1 MCEGQDFLGPQETFF
16 FTSLSTNT
24 QPMQG
29 ILYPIVYTI
38 KRQLIADNDV
48 FYKSFFLTGHSL
60 LPESK
65 YYQH

>member
-1 MCEGQDFLGPQETFF
+1 
-16 FTSLSTNT
+16 
-24 QPMQG
+24 MQG

-48 FYKSFFLTGHSL
+48 FYKSFFLTGQSL

-65 YYQH
+65 YQQHYCPHENTLLL